1 MLSYYHR
8 YEQPGGYRPAPV
20 DLSPVLLSSQHEE
33 VVKLLAEN
41 DHNVWARERIAQGWT
56 YGTQQV
62 YVLAHIFTVIQ
73 VALRKK

>member
-8 YEQPGGYRPAPV
+8 YEQPAGYRPAPV
-20 DLSPVLLSSQHEE
+20 DLSQVPLSSEHQE

-62 YVLAHIFTVIQ
+62 YVLAHTLPLF
-73 VALRKK
+73 R